1 MTAAKPEITQ
11 GKKLTAIWIVPLVA
25 VVLGIWMVVF
35 TFMTEGPE
43 IEIRFKTATGLE
55 AGKTKVKFRSVEM
68 GMVQEITLS
77 DDMQDI
83 IATVK
88 LEREAIPLL
97 GEDTRF
103 WVVTASIGGGGI
115 SGLDTL
121 LSGAYIAVSPA
132 TTQSKVRGFVALD
145 RPPLTPIGAP
155 GLRLILHS
163 DHSASLSSGD
173 PVLYK
178 GFKVGRVESLTF
190 VADTREIRYVIFID
204 APFHELVDSSVR
216 FWDVSG
222 ITVSAGAEGFRVST
236 GSLETILAGG
246 ITFDTAPNLGPGQ
259 PVEHDAEFRLFTS
272 YNAVLESP
280 FEHRTYFVAAFEQS
294 LKGLSV
300 GSPVEYRGIKVGKIE
315 RVMTKELFNDKLL
328 EGLDAEGTSIPV
340 LLYLEPGRLE
350 MSDTEESIETLR
362 NAVKL
367 GVANGLRVSL
377 KTSNLLSGAQ
387 VMDIEFYDDMPAAE
401 LGEFDGYSTLPTIP
415 SGIGQ
420 LQHRVFTLLDKVN
433 SLPLE
438 KTVSSINRATAELN
452 RTLAALRTILEDENT
467 RSIPIEVKSTLAALQ
482 AILEDDSARALPADL
497 QRTLG
502 SLRDILEK
510 DSTLAVPDELQQT
523 LAAARFQLQGE
534 STETYQLVTTLKEV
548 EAAARALRE
557 FLDLMEVKPESLIRG
572 KKDTG
577 N

>member
-25 VVLGIWMVVF
+25 VVLGIWMVVY

-43 IEIRFKTATGLE
+43 IEIRFKTAVGLE

-77 DDMQDI
+77 DDRQEV

-103 WVVTASIGGGGI
+103 WAVTASIGGGGI

-121 LSGAYIAVSPA
+121 LSGAYIEVSPA
-132 TTQSKVRGFVALD
+132 TTKSNVREFVALE

-163 DHSASLSSGD
+163 AHSASLSSGD

-178 GFKVGRVESLTF
+178 GYKVGRVESLTF
-190 VADTREIRYVIFID
+190 AADTKVIRYVIFID

-222 ITVSAGAEGFRVST
+222 ITLSVDADGFRVST
-236 GSLETILAGG
+236 GSLETILLGG
-246 ITFDTAPNLGPGQ
+246 ITFDSAPNLGPGQ

-280 FEHRTYFVAAFEQS
+280 FKHRAYYVAAFEQS

-300 GSPVEYRGIKVGKIE
+300 GAPVEYRGIKIGKVE
-315 RVMTKELFNDKLL
+315 RILSKELFRGKLHG
-328 EGLDAEGTSIPV
+328 GLSGTGVSIPV

-350 MSDTEESIETLR
+350 MSDTEVSIELLR
-362 NAVKL
+362 NALKL
-367 GVANGLRVSL
+367 GLANGLRVSL
-377 KTSNLLSGAQ
+377 KTGNLLSGSQ
-387 VMDIEFYDDMPAAE
+387 VVDIDFYDDMPVTG
-401 LGEFDGYSTLPTIP
+401 LGEFEGYSTLPTIA
-415 SGIGQ
+415 GGVGQ
-420 LQHRVFTLLDKVN
+420 LQHKVFTLLDKVN

-534 STETYQLVTTLKEV
+534 SNETYQLVTTLKEV
-548 EAAARALRE
+548 ESAARSLRE
-557 FLDLMEVKPESLIRG
+557 FLDLMEAKPESLIRG

>member
-11 GKKLTAIWIVPLVA
+11 GKNLTAIWIVPLVA
-25 VVLGIWMVVF
+25 VVLGIWMVVY

-43 IEIRFKTATGLE
+43 IEIRFKTSVGLE

-77 DDMQDI
+77 DDMQDV

-103 WVVTASIGGGGI
+103 WVVTASIGGSGI

-121 LSGAYIAVSPA
+121 LSGAYIEVSPA
-132 TTQSKVRGFVALD
+132 RTQSKVREFVALE

-178 GFKVGRVESLTF
+178 GYKVGRVESLTF
-190 VADTREIRYVIFID
+190 AADTREIRYVIFID
-204 APFHELVDSSVR
+204 APFHELVDSSAR

-222 ITVSAGAEGFRVST
+222 ITVSIGAEGFRVST
-236 GSLETILAGG
+236 GSLETILLGG

-259 PVEHDAEFRLFTS
+259 PVEHNAEFRLFNS
-272 YNAVLESP
+272 YNAILESP
-280 FEHRTYFVAAFEQS
+280 FEHRTYFVAAFEQT
-294 LKGLSV
+294 LKGLSA
-300 GSPVEYRGIKVGKIE
+300 GSPVEYRGIKVGKVE
-315 RVMTKELFNDKLL
+315 RIMTKELFGDKLK

-362 NAVKL
+362 NAIKL
-367 GVANGLRVSL
+367 GIANGLRVSL

-387 VMDIEFYDDMPAAE
+387 VLDIEFYDDMPTAE
-401 LGEFDGYSTLPTIP
+401 LGEFDGFSTLPTIA

-420 LQHRVFTLLDKVN
+420 LQHKVFTLLDKVN

-438 KTVSSINRATAELN
+438 KTVGSINRAVAELN

-502 SLRDILEK
+502 ALRDILEK

-523 LAAARFQLQGE
+523 LAAAKFQLQGE
-534 STETYQLVTTLKEV
+534 SNETYQLVTTLKEV
-548 EAAARALRE
+548 ESAARSLRE

-572 KKDTG
+572 KKNTG

>member
-43 IEIRFKTATGLE
+43 IEIRLKTAVGLE
-55 AGKTKVKFRSVEM
+55 AGKTKVKFRSVDM

-77 DDMQDI
+77 EDMQDV

-88 LEREAIPLL
+88 LERAAIPLL

-103 WVVTASIGGGGI
+103 WVVTARIGGGGI

-121 LSGAYIAVSPA
+121 LSGAYIEVSPA
-132 TTQSKVRGFVALD
+132 GTQSKVREFVALE
-145 RPPLTPIGAP
+145 RPPLTPTGAP
-155 GLRLILHS
+155 GLRLII
-163 DHSASLSSGD
+163 HSAQSVSLSSGD

-178 GFKVGRVESLTF
+178 GYKVGRVESLTF
-190 VADTREIRYVIFID
+190 DADTREIRYVIFID

-216 FWDVSG
+216 FWNVSG
-222 ITVSAGAEGFRVST
+222 ITLSAGTEGFRVST
-236 GSLETILAGG
+236 GSLETILLGG

-259 PVEHDAEFRLFTS
+259 PVEHDAEFRLFAS

-280 FEHRTYFVAAFEQS
+280 FKHRAYYVAAFEQS
-294 LKGLSV
+294 LKGLLA
-300 GSPVEYRGIKVGKIE
+300 GAPVEYRGIKVGKVE
-315 RVMTKELFNDKLL
+315 RILTKELFTGKHQ
-328 EGLDAEGTSIPV
+328 EGLKATGASIPV

-350 MSDTEESIETLR
+350 MSDTEESIGTLL
-362 NAVKL
+362 NL
-367 GVANGLRVSL
+367 INQGVANGLRVSL

-387 VMDIEFYDDMPAAE
+387 VLDIEFYEDMPDTE
-401 LGEFDGYSTLPTIP
+401 LGEFNGYNTLPTIA

-433 SLPLE
+433 NLPLE
-438 KTVSSINRATAELN
+438 QTVSSINRSMAELD
-452 RTLAALRTILEDENT
+452 RTMAALRT
-467 RSIPIEVKSTLAALQ
+467 
-482 AILEDDSARALPADL
+482 ILEDDSARALPADL
-497 QRTLG
+497 QRTLE

-523 LAAARFQLQGE
+523 LAAARFQLEGE
-534 STETYQLVTTLKEV
+534 STETYQLVSTLKEV

-557 FLDLMEVKPESLIRG
+557 FLDLMEAKPESLIRG
-572 KKDTG
+572 KSNTQ

>member
-11 GKKLTAIWIVPLVA
+11 GKKLTAIWIVPVVA
-25 VVLGIWMVVF
+25 VVLGIWMVVY

-43 IEIRFKTATGLE
+43 IEIRFKTAVGLE

-77 DDMQDI
+77 DDMQDV

-103 WVVTASIGGGGI
+103 WVVTARIGGGGI
-115 SGLDTL
+115 SDLDTL
-121 LSGAYIAVSPA
+121 LSGAYIEVSPA
-132 TTQSKVRGFVALD
+132 RTQSNMREFVALE

-163 DHSASLSSGD
+163 ARSASVSSGD
-173 PVLYK
+173 PVLYN
-178 GFKVGRVESLTF
+178 GYKVGRVESLTF
-190 VADTREIRYVIFID
+190 AADTRQIRYIIFID

-222 ITVSAGAEGFRVST
+222 ITLSAGAEGFRVST
-236 GSLETILAGG
+236 GSLETILVGG
-246 ITFDTAPNLGPGQ
+246 VTFGTAPDLGPGQ
-259 PVEHDAEFRLFTS
+259 PVEHNAEFRLFTS

-280 FEHRTYFVAAFEQS
+280 FEHRAYYVAEFDQS
-294 LKGLSV
+294 LRGLLA
-300 GSPVEYRGIKVGKIE
+300 GAPVEYRGIKVGKVE
-315 RVMTKELFNDKLL
+315 RILTKELFRNKKQD
-328 EGLDAEGTSIPV
+328 GLKVKGTSIPV
-340 LLYLEPGRLE
+340 LLYLEPGRLD
-350 MSDTEESIETLR
+350 MSDTEESIEILHD
-362 NAVKL
+362 AVKRGL
-367 GVANGLRVSL
+367 ANGLRVSL

-387 VMDIEFYDDMPAAE
+387 ILDIEFYDDMPATE
-401 LGEFDGYSTLPTIP
+401 LGEFDRYSTLPTIT
-415 SGIGQ
+415 SGIGL

-438 KTVSSINRATAELN
+438 KTVTSINRAVAELN

-482 AILEDDSARALPADL
+482 AILEDDSARALPAEL

-557 FLDLMEVKPESLIRG
+557 FLDLMEAKPESLIRG
-572 KKDTG
+572 KSNTG